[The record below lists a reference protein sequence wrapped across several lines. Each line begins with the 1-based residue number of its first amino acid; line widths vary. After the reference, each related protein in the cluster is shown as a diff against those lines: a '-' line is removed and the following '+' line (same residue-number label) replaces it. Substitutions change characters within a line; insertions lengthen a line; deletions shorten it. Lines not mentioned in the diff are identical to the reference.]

1 MMDFVK
7 EILFSEED
15 LKVICSR
22 LGEQISRDYKGKNLV
37 LVGMLKGATLFM
49 ADLIRK
55 INIPCNIDF
64 MEASSYVGTKNSGGE
79 VKINKYLRNDIN
91 GMDVL
96 IVEDI
101 LESGFTLN
109 CVLKVLEKQNPK
121 SIKICTLLDKPESR
135 KVTNIKAD
143 YVGASIP
150 KDKFVIGYGFD
161 YNERYRNLPFVGVLN
176 LEYAD

>member
-1 MMDFVK
+1 MMDFVE
-7 EILFSEED
+7 EILFSKED
-15 LKVICSR
+15 LNEICNR
-22 LGEQISRDYKGKNLV
+22 LGKEISNDYKGKELV

-55 INIPCNIDF
+55 IDIPCYIDF

-79 VKINKYLRNDIN
+79 VKINKYLRNDIK

-101 LESGFTLN
+101 LESGFTLDT
-109 CVLKVLEKQNPK
+109 VVKILEKQNPK
-121 SIKICTLLDKPESR
+121 SLKICTLLDKPESR
-135 KVTNIKAD
+135 KVKNIKAD
-143 YVGASIP
+143 YVGAKIP

-161 YNERYRNLPFVGVLN
+161 YNEKYRNLPFVGVMN
-176 LEYAD
+176 LKYAD